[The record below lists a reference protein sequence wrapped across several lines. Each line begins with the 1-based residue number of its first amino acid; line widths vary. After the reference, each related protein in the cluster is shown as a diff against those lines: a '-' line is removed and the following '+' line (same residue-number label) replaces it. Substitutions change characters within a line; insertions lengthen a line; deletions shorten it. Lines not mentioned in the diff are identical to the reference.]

1 MLYRSTKGGGKA
13 VNFEE
18 AILAGY
24 APDGGL
30 YVPESLPEINVSQLN
45 QWRDL
50 SYKKLAFHI
59 LSLFIDR
66 NIISSDELKG
76 ILNEAYGAFEHEEII
91 PFYALKSYKKT
102 YVMEL
107 FYGPTLSFKDIGMS
121 FLVNLVNFFLSY
133 IS

>member
-13 VNFEE
+13 VNFEQ

-24 APDGGL
+24 ASDGGL

-45 QWRDL
+45 QWRNL
-50 SYKKLAFHI
+50 SYKKLAFNI

-66 NIISSDELKG
+66 NIISSDELKR
-76 ILNEAYGAFEHEEII
+76 LLDEAYGNFEHEEVI

-102 YVMEL
+102 YIMEL
-107 FYGPTLSFKDIGMS
+107 FYGPTLSFKDIGMA
-121 FLVNLVNFFLSY
+121 FLVNLVNFF
-133 IS
+133 